1 MPWLAQYRALAEYN
15 RWMNRK
21 LVAVGLELTDEEQ
34 TRDLGA
40 FFGSVLATLN
50 HLLLVDLTWM
60 RRITND
66 RERFDYTDASG
77 RRVVLTSNNQILYP
91 DFAAFRD
98 RRDALDDQIVE
109 WAQSLDEAT
118 LERPFRWRTT
128 AGETHEHPLWWTVSH
143 FFNHQTHHRG
153 QVTTLLKQLG
163 RDPGVTDLGIFL
175 VEARGI

>member
-1 MPWLAQYRALAEYN
+1 MSWVAQYRALADYN

-21 LVAVGLELTDEEQ
+21 LTAVGLELTDEER

-40 FFGSVLATLN
+40 FFGSVHATMH
-50 HLLLVDLTWM
+50 HLLLFDLTWM

-77 RRVVLTSNNQILYP
+77 RRVVLTSNHQILYP

-98 RRDALDDQIVE
+98 RRDA
-109 WAQSLDEAT
+109 LDEAT

-128 AGETHEHPLWWTVSH
+128 AGETHEGPLWWTVSH

-175 VEARGI
+175 VEARGIA